1 MMNFEEIKMELTK
14 KGFDARINTA
24 VKNGNVIPCITVKQT
39 EKLYVNLYASTVKDK
54 TIDEIVELC
63 KRQPDFNP
71 DDITPKFIYEN
82 VMVGVQAKGTEN
94 LIKRETEFDGIEKY
108 LYVKISDENSFK
120 LKEESTFGSLNRA
133 KLWEKAEENTYK
145 SAEIG
150 TIESILSGK
159 DRVSLDT
166 ATDTDPN
173 FTFVT
178 TKNGFRGAS
187 IITIKKA
194 VDKLKEIMGAKELIV
209 IPSSIHEVI
218 VMNKLDGIDIDDIKE
233 MVLSVNANEVSA
245 EDKLIDNAYVI

>member
-1 MMNFEEIKMELTK
+1 MMNFEEIKMELVK

-39 EKLYVNLYASTVKDK
+39 EKLYVNLYESTVKDK
-54 TIDEIVELC
+54 TIDEIIELC

-71 DDITPKFIYEN
+71 DDITPEFVYEN

-120 LKEESTFGSLNRA
+120 LKEECSLNRA
-133 KLWEKAEENTYK
+133 KLWKKAEENTYK

-150 TIESILSGK
+150 TIENILYGK

-178 TKNGFRGAS
+178 TQNGFRGAS

-194 VDKLKEIMGAKELIV
+194 VDKLKEIMGAKKLIV

-218 VMNKLDGIDIDDIKE
+218 VMNKLDGIDLDDIKE